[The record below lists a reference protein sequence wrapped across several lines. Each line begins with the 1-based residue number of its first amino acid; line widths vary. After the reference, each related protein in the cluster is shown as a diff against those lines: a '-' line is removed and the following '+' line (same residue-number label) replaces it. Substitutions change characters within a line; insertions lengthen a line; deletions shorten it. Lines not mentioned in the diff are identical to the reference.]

1 MHQGSKLESPS
12 SVRRIPSPFELL
24 DKGLLVGEGRVRS
37 RRHRASPTTARQHGR
52 SEHHEKTLGVSRSK
66 ERPRHGKSFKLSPLS
81 LCYIIIFL
89 IIFCFLFTATFP
101 LQAVQATFRA
111 TELVNFTHR
120 QMKDEEGRRIAVV
133 EGFNMAKKR
142 IKELNTKLTK
152 ADRKIKSIEAALERA
167 ES

>member
-1 MHQGSKLESPS
+1 M
-12 SVRRIPSPFELL
+12 
-24 DKGLLVGEGRVRS
+24 
-37 RRHRASPTTARQHGR
+37 
-52 SEHHEKTLGVSRSK
+52 
-66 ERPRHGKSFKLSPLS
+66 
-81 LCYIIIFL
+81 
-89 IIFCFLFTATFP
+89 
-101 LQAVQATFRA
+101 QAVQATFRA

-120 QMKDEEGRRIAVV
+120 QMKDEKGRRIAVV